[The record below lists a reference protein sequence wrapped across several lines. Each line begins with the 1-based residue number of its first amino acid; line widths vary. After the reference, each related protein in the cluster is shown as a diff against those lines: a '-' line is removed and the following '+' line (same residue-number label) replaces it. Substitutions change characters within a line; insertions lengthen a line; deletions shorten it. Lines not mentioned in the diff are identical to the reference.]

1 MIAGFFMG
9 IGQNVLQ
16 QTFAAAGIFLF
27 SFLPTQVSPAK
38 PQSNVFVRSGY
49 LYTVKKD
56 ETLITIAKNQYGS
69 QDYWTTIWNDNPSLV
84 NPDTIEPGAQLYIRQ
99 QKPLLVEN
107 VSSDLVERAVNQP
120 GPQLD
125 PALAFISAK
134 EAGASAKTL
143 PTLPAQAT
151 PQPTAN
157 SQANI
162 TSGSNFDQ
170 VYKEAGDRFGV
181 PWQVLYG
188 IHLTET
194 GLRDGPIS
202 NTTGS
207 GAQGPMQFMPG
218 TWKAYAVDG
227 NGDGVADINNAV
239 DAINTAANYIAKH
252 GNIYSGLASY
262 GGNTSGT
269 LAAACSRGY
278 CQ

>member
-27 SFLPTQVSPAK
+27 SFLPQQVTPVKSQTTELVK
-38 PQSNVFVRSGY
+38 SGY
-49 LYTVKKD
+49 IYTVKKD
-56 ETLITIAKNQYGS
+56 ETLITIAKSQYGS
-69 QDYWTTIWNDNPSLV
+69 QDYWTTVWNDNPSLV

-107 VSSDLVERAVNQP
+107 VSLDLLERAVNQP
-120 GPQLD
+120 GPKLD
-125 PALAFISAK
+125 PALAFVSAK
-134 EAGASAKTL
+134 EAGASAKTIT
-143 PTLPAQAT
+143 TLPDQTTPIPTSIPKTNLTQA
-151 PQPTAN
+151 
-157 SQANI
+157 
-162 TSGSNFDQ
+162 SNFDQ

-202 NTTGS
+202 NATGS

-227 NGDGVADINNAV
+227 NGDGIADINNAV
-239 DAINTAANYIAKH
+239 DAINTAANYMAKH